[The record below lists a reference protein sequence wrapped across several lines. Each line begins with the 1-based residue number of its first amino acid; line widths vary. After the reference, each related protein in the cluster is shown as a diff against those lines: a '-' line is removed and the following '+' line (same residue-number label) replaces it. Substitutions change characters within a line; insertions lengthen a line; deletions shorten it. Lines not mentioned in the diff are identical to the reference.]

1 MEKINKSEAE
11 WRRELSPEEFN
22 ITRQK
27 GTEPAFSGEY
37 WNTHEPGMYLCRAC
51 GQELFDA
58 AAKYDSGTGWPSF
71 WQPLG
76 QERVELH
83 QDRSHGMVRT
93 EVTCARCGSHLG
105 HLFEDGPR
113 PTGQRYCLNSA
124 SLRLRSTS

>member
-1 MEKINKSEAE
+1 MEKINKSETE

-93 EVTCARCGSHLG
+93 EVTCAHCGSHLG